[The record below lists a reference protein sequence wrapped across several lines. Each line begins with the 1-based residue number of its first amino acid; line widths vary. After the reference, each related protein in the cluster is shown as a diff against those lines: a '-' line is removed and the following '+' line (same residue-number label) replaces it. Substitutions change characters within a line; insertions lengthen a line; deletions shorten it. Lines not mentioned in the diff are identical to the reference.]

1 MLGGLAAI
9 PPATVYNYLSFGV
22 VGFIFQRVVRNK
34 YPGWWS
40 QYVSPSPIHL
50 RSQNMFLLMKAV
62 RIISHLPLSPLG

>member
-22 VGFIFQRVVRNK
+22 VGFVFQRVIRNK

-40 QYVSPSPIHL
+40 EYVSLSPIYH
-50 RSQNMFLLMKAV
+50 RSQIMLLLMKAV
-62 RIISHLPLSPLG
+62 RIISHLPL